1 MSRAHWPPP
10 PDAYRRAELPER
22 VLQFGTGMLLRALCA
37 SSVDAAN
44 RAGAFNGRIVA
55 VQSTPQGRARA
66 INAQDGL
73 FTLVEQGLQN
83 GAPVQRTRLIGSIA
97 RALVA
102 DTEWEAVRE
111 IVAQPELQVIVS
123 NVTEAG
129 FRREAA
135 FPARLTDVLRARF
148 ERLPDGPLLF
158 VIPTELFPDNGPRL
172 AAMVDEVVGKGSS
185 SDAFGAWLST
195 HVRFCSSLVD
205 RITTGAPPPDQRAP
219 LEAGLGYADE
229 LLTATEPYSFWAIE
243 GDQAALR
250 TAFPIDLS
258 ESVVFAPDIRFYEE
272 RKLRLLNGTHT
283 AVAPLAVLAGVRT
296 VREGMDHPRLG
307 VFLRR
312 LLFDE
317 IIPATNLPAD
327 AAAAFARSVVER
339 FRNPWLDHE
348 WRVILTNQETKLRIR
363 VVPLISAFTSRRGR
377 APEGLA
383 LACAA
388 HLTCLGLPVDA
399 LAEASR
405 LPSFVAAVTRWKQ
418 VIEQEGI
425 EGALARD

>member
-1 MSRAHWPPP
+1 
-10 PDAYRRAELPER
+10 LPER

-37 SSVDAAN
+37 ASVDAAN
-44 RAGAFNGRIVA
+44 RAGAFNGRIVV

-73 FTLVEQGLQN
+73 FTLVERGLQN

-129 FRREAA
+129 FRREAT

-148 ERLPDGPLLF
+148 ERLPDGPPLF
-158 VIPTELFPDNGPRL
+158 VIPTELLPDNGPQL
-172 AAMVDEVVGKGSS
+172 AAMVDDVAQEESG
-185 SDAFGAWLST
+185 SDAFRAWLST

-205 RITTGAPPPDQRAP
+205 RITTGAPPPDQRAA

-229 LLTATEPYSFWAIE
+229 LLTVTEPYSFWAIE
-243 GDQAALR
+243 VDPGALR
-250 TAFPIDLS
+250 TAFPIDES
-258 ESVVFAPDIRFYEE
+258 TESVVFAPDIRFYEE

-283 AVAPLAVLAGVRT
+283 AVAPLAMLAGVHT
-296 VREGMDHPRLG
+296 VREAMDDPRLG

-317 IIPATNLPAD
+317 IIPATDLPTD

-348 WRVILTNQETKLRIR
+348 WRVILTNQEAKLRIR

-405 LPSFVAAVTRWKQ
+405 LPSFVAAVTRWRQ